1 MFGRNCFDGSYTRL
15 DDQPAV
21 ARHFIAT
28 SSQQLA
34 RPDPVM
40 SQKSVD
46 AVRVFI
52 PRAVVMKRERAVQI
66 ASEEK
71 RCGQACR
78 PGADNNAV
86 V

>member
-1 MFGRNCFDGSYTRL
+1 
-15 DDQPAV
+15 
-21 ARHFIAT
+21 
-28 SSQQLA
+28 
-34 RPDPVM
+34 M